1 MSRPYGLFRAG
12 FPYVKTIGMR
22 RVTNQ
27 SMDVAIGKNGTVYVL
42 GRAGQISRLSWED
55 DNLEN
60 VCGPGKDDG
69 KFVWPVAMVI
79 DRDENLWVTDESL
92 NRITVVNTD
101 GEFVRKWG
109 EPGEE
114 DGQLN
119 GPSGIAFDSEEN
131 VYVADTLNHRIQ
143 KFNNDGEFLF
153 KWGSL
158 GDGEGQ
164 LNMPWG
170 ITVDELGDV
179 YVADWRNDRVQKFDA
194 GGEFK
199 YALGRSGN
207 GKGQFNR
214 PAGVEVDSD
223 GDVYVADTGNNRVQQ
238 FSAEGRFVD
247 QFIGDATMS
256 KQSRAY
262 LMSNARVLRL
272 REMTDLEAQK
282 RLRKPKSVR
291 FDDEDRM
298 YIPDFGSFRVQVYQ
312 KEAIP
317 LEPGEIDVPLR
328 APTLFT
334 V

>member
-1 MSRPYGLFRAG
+1 MSRPYGLFRVG

-27 SMDVAIGKNGTVYVL
+27 SMDVAIGKDGTVYIL
-42 GRAGQISRLSWED
+42 GRAGAISRLSWED

-79 DRDENLWVTDESL
+79 DREENLWVTDESL

-114 DGQLN
+114 NGQLN

-131 VYVADTLNHRIQ
+131 VYIADALNHRIQ
-143 KFNNDGEFLF
+143 KFTNDGEFMF
-153 KWGSL
+153 SWGSP
-158 GDGEGQ
+158 GNGEGEF
-164 LNMPWG
+164 NMPWG

-179 YVADWRNDRVQKFDA
+179 YVADWRNDRIQKFDA
-194 GGEFK
+194 RGGFIST
-199 YALGRSGN
+199 LGRSGSS
-207 GKGQFNR
+207 KGEFSR

-238 FSAEGRFVD
+238 FSAEGRYVD

-256 KQSRAY
+256 KQSVAY

-272 REMTDLEAQK
+272 REMTDLEPLK
-282 RLRKPKSVR
+282 RLRNPRSIR
-291 FDDEDRM
+291 FDDQGRM
-298 YIPDFGSFRVQVYQ
+298 YIPDFGSFRVQVYK
-312 KEAIP
+312 KEVIP
-317 LEPGEIDVPLR
+317 LERGEIDVPLR
-328 APTLFT
+328 APTLLT